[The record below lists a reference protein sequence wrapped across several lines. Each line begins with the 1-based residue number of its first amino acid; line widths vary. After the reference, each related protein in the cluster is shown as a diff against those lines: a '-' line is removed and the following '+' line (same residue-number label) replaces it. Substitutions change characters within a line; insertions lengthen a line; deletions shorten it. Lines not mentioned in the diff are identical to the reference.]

1 MKKLTTSALALL
13 LLMPCVCH
21 SMESDQE
28 NERDIRKS
36 VKTDPLKTP
45 NSPPGLKRQRG
56 KFMGTDKKR
65 DVAIYQQFSN
75 DSFSTRLGKVLKSW
89 GWQAPSNSTE
99 QTTK

>member
-36 VKTDPLKTP
+36 VKLKTP
-45 NSPPGLKRQRG
+45 NSPPGLQGQRG

-65 DVAIYQQFSN
+65 DVAIYQEFSN
-75 DSFSTRLGKVLKSW
+75 DRFSTRLGKVIEAGGGKLLLT
-89 GWQAPSNSTE
+89 P
-99 QTTK
+99 

>member
-65 DVAIYQQFSN
+65 DVAIYQEFSN
-75 DSFSTRLGKVLKSW
+75 DSFSTRLGKVIRSW
-89 GWQAPSNSTE
+89 GRQAPSNSIE